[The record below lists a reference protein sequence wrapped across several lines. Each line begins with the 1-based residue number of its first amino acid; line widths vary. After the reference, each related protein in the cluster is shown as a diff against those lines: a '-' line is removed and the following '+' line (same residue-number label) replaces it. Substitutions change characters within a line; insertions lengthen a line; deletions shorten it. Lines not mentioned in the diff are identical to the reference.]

1 MNFGRFDQGTGRRIL
16 SSADERGWM
25 SSYFIHKC
33 NSLHQ
38 IFRIIVKINS
48 FNTLLSLLL
57 CMFWNT
63 PLSRGTASREGER
76 RLLSHR
82 HELLGWK
89 HTHHVV
95 ILKKPQKQT
104 NMGHVMI
111 QHCCCCCFFFLYLAA
126 CQVCGIYLCDV
137 YRSILNAVRLSQT
150 ILMDWASLKKWLQL
164 TDRLT
169 GLTKALS
176 EKYFSSLSILHRP
189 RRFRETI
196 CVICK
201 KPIKVPASHGFG

>member
-95 ILKKPQKQT
+95 ILKKNKNKT

-111 QHCCCCCFFFLYLAA
+111 QHCCCCCFFFIFSCLSGVRHLFVWRVPVHSQCCSAVADDSDGLGQPEKMTAA
-126 CQVCGIYLCDV
+126 HWQTHWTDEGSLWK
-137 YRSILNAVRLSQT
+137 IL
-150 ILMDWASLKKWLQL
+150 
-164 TDRLT
+164 
-169 GLTKALS
+169 
-176 EKYFSSLSILHRP
+176 
-189 RRFRETI
+189 
-196 CVICK
+196 
-201 KPIKVPASHGFG
+201 